1 LLFDDPQHLCQY
13 PLNAMKSVYSFFF
26 SPLSFPCLYM
36 T

>member
-1 LLFDDPQHLCQY
+1 
-13 PLNAMKSVYSFFF
+13 MKSVYSFFFFFFF